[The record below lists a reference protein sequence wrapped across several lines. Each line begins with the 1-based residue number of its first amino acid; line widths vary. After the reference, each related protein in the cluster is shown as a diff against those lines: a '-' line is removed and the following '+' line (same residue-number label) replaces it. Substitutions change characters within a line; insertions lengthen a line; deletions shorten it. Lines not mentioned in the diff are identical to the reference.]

1 MRLGLV
7 LLGIV
12 DRRCMTSSICWLTV
26 LPTVC
31 LLLLL
36 GVWFASFVSF
46 RFIGGSAVLLVLA
59 PSEIVWSGWELSQL
73 PRL

>member
-26 LPTVC
+26 LPTSC
-31 LLLLL
+31 LLLLWRL
-36 GVWFASFVSF
+36 CCSSCPGSF
-46 RFIGGSAVLLVLA
+46 RDCLVGLGIITVA
-59 PSEIVWSGWELSQL
+59 TLVIILNKSGENLTY
-73 PRL
+73 